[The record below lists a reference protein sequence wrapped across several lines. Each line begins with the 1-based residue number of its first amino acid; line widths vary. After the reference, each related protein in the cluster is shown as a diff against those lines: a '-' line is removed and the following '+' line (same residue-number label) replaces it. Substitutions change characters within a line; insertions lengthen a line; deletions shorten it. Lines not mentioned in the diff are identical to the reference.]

1 MRGFS
6 SAGVPECRLK
16 SHLHKLNQS
25 KGRARDARSKD
36 LKKERE
42 NLAEL

>member
-16 SHLHKLNQS
+16 SHLCELNQS
-25 KGRARDARSKD
+25 EGRARDAGSKD
-36 LKKERE
+36 LSEERE
-42 NLAEL
+42 I